1 MESDSSTE
9 NDIKEVS
16 KKVVVD
22 LTVEDEKKPKKIDI
36 KKKIE
41 KEKKRLERRK
51 RINMKYSSENQ
62 VKDFVEQLGLDLNLF
77 MKYYEIVKFS
87 FFYIPEQRQ
96 AIAYKIGLK
105 NISWLDLDEEAE
117 REAYNKILFGMS
129 VREMYQMNTI
139 PTSRAMPERTR
150 VIDYPTNGIPTT
162 RTITQRVI
170 PPVLNPSAVKP
181 PANLP
186 SQSMLKPIGELTKAH
201 DKEILDKKLE
211 EMRQKRENQ
220 ELLQKIQEAA
230 KRAEER
236 RQSVPFPTLKK

>member
-16 KKVVVD
+16 KKEVVD
-22 LTVEDEKKPKKIDI
+22 LTVEDEKKPKKNDI

-77 MKYYEIVKFS
+77 IKYYEIVRVP
-87 FFYIPEQRQ
+87 FFYIPEKREVM
-96 AIAYKIGLK
+96 AYKIGLK
-105 NISWLDLDEEAE
+105 RLSRLDLDEEAE

-150 VIDYPTNGIPTT
+150 VIDYPMSGIPAT
-162 RTITQRVI
+162 RTITQRVV

-186 SQSMLKPIGELTKAH
+186 NPPMLRPIGELTKAH
-201 DKEILDKKLE
+201 NKEILERKLE
-211 EMRQKRENQ
+211 ELRRKREER
-220 ELLQKIQEAA
+220 ELIQRIQEAA
-230 KRAEER
+230 KKSEEKAK
-236 RQSVPFPTLKK
+236 SIPFPSLKK